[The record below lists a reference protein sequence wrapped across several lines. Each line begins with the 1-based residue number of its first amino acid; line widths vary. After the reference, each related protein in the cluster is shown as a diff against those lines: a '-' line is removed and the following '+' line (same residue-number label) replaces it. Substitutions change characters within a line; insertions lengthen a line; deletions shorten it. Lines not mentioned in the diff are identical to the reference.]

1 MSYILTRVCDI
12 SFLFQIIIHSRT
24 QSRSYARSATRGS
37 GKIQT
42 GYHKNIT
49 QLQIEHAQCLTGYHV
64 FMVSGLDFAWAPRRV
79 RRALGTRMLR
89 YMKSKYQTVYS
100 FFWDTRY
107 KNIIECVVNVFYFMY
122 RVFIL
127 KIKVD
132 LIQFYFILS
141 SVLMSNRT
149 KS

>member
-64 FMVSGLDFAWAPRRV
+64 FMVSGLDFARAPR
-79 RRALGTRMLR
+79 LR
-89 YMKSKYQTVYS
+89 IPQYATPKTIGVWNVHVAQCT
-100 FFWDTRY
+100 
-107 KNIIECVVNVFYFMY
+107 IEVH
-122 RVFIL
+122 
-127 KIKVD
+127 K
-132 LIQFYFILS
+132 
-141 SVLMSNRT
+141 
-149 KS
+149 